1 MKYRHYAPSA
11 PMTVVVGSE
20 EAVTA
25 KLKDLYEDAL
35 ADGKTVGFLVSQEVG
50 AHFPKNDMYIWGR
63 RGDKAA
69 LANQL
74 YTGLLSFDTDKVDLI
89 LAEGVDGDG
98 LGMAIMNRMKK
109 AAGGNV
115 IIL

>member
-1 MKYRHYAPSA
+1 
-11 PMTVVVGSE
+11 
-20 EAVTA
+20 
-25 KLKDLYEDAL
+25 
-35 ADGKTVGFLVSQEVG
+35 
-50 AHFPKNDMYIWGR
+50 MYIWGR